1 MSVEMSNELGK
12 IIMTEDLVASIAG
25 YAACENYGIVGMSS
39 KKASDAIIE
48 LIKKDNLKRGIKVTS
63 VGPGEVDIDLYV
75 MLEYGVSLSAV
86 AQNARDNVRY
96 RVQEMTGLTCKRE
109 HLCGGHPCLTDAART
124 SAYRVCVYGGARWE
138 ETDLDGMKISGELL
152 KDMIFTAPRC
162 WSGQGAHR
170 FAQRVP
176 GPRRRHGN
184 QHDDTMQSAIKR
196 SKTPTARLS
205 PALRTR

>member
-75 MLEYGVSLSAV
+75 MSLSAV

-96 RVQEMTGLTCKRE
+96 RVQEMTGLSVHNVNIYVEGIR
-109 HLCGGHPCLTDAART
+109 G
-124 SAYRVCVYGGARWE
+124 
-138 ETDLDGMKISGELL
+138 
-152 KDMIFTAPRC
+152 
-162 WSGQGAHR
+162 
-170 FAQRVP
+170 
-176 GPRRRHGN
+176 
-184 QHDDTMQSAIKR
+184 
-196 SKTPTARLS
+196 
-205 PALRTR
+205 